1 MDLRYTSVEIMH
13 NAGQAGVMLVAAA
26 AAADSVQAKLEL
38 GGLMQAG
45 AMVWSAAHPH
55 VPELQKDVSDRV

>member
-1 MDLRYTSVEIMH
+1 MH
-13 NAGQAGVMLVAAA
+13 NAGQASVMLVAA
-26 AAADSVQAKLEL
+26 AAADSVQAKLGL

-45 AMVWSAAHPH
+45 ATVWSAAHPH

>member
-1 MDLRYTSVEIMH
+1 MH
-13 NAGQAGVMLVAAA
+13 SAGQAGVMLVAAA
-26 AAADSVQAKLEL
+26 ADSVQAKLGL

-45 AMVWSAAHPH
+45 ATVWSAAHPH